1 MVQIQKAN
9 KIIIAGCCQVDGLY
23 TRRLY
28 SRQERNCY
36 VKAEKIE
43 PTDRKQRFDFKCLQA
58 LGILIISSVSCVIC
72 GLKLLN

>member
-1 MVQIQKAN
+1 M
-9 KIIIAGCCQVDGLY
+9 
-23 TRRLY
+23 
-28 SRQERNCY
+28 
-36 VKAEKIE
+36 KAEKIE